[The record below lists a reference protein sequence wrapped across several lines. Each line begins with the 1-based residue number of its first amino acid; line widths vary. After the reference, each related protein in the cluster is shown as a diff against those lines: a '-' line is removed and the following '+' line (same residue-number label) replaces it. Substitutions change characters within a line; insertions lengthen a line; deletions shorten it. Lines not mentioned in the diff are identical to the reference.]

1 MPATTTMSG
10 KAGRFAL
17 ELILVGIATAG
28 VGVRPAVGQE
38 QGNVVAR
45 AVVPATNGG
54 RPATS
59 AAVLALAAPGW
70 PVASGAAG
78 DGPVVSQWLC
88 FSRVSAGPGVALA
101 LRLAA
106 APTRGDSA
114 TVQLAAQAEIVQTRD
129 KRGVTLYAQN
139 VFNAFSK
146 DILAGGPPPGHSNLK
161 SVLNFIPNPSGDDF
175 LVVACH

>member
-10 KAGRFAL
+10 RAGRSAL

-28 VGVRPAVGQE
+28 MGVHAAAGQAA
-38 QGNVVAR
+38 GNVVAH
-45 AVVPATNGG
+45 AVVPAVNGG
-54 RPATS
+54 NRATA
-59 AAVLALAAPGW
+59 AAVAALAAPGW

-78 DGPVVSQWLC
+78 DGPVVTQWLC
-88 FSRVSAGPGVALA
+88 FSRVSTGPGVALA

-106 APTRGDSA
+106 VPTRGDTA

-129 KRGVTLYAQN
+129 KRGVTLYAQT

-146 DILAGGPPPGHSNLK
+146 DILAGGPAQGHSNLK
-161 SVLNFIPNPSGDDF
+161 SVLNFIPNPTGDDF